1 MDFHFCLN
9 THGRWRIGPIVS
21 DSWKTSTGMRGTH
34 PLSYCCQSFVFVLF
48 LIYSTESRNAIII
61 TNRLLFFSF
70 WPLTLWHERLKM
82 MLKPSRKKS
91 STRGPSKNKI
101 MDDVF
106 STVNNDD
113 LPLVGQTW
121 ASQQGH
127 RETGFGTSTD
137 RHLNSAM
144 WTSWYNSVAGQAH
157 LRMSEL
163 W

>member
-1 MDFHFCLN
+1 MAVDELAPSFLTAGKRRLEWEGHTLCLIVASVSFSSYSLFTRLNLVMPSSLLIVFC
-9 THGRWRIGPIVS
+9 
-21 DSWKTSTGMRGTH
+21 
-34 PLSYCCQSFVFVLF
+34 
-48 LIYSTESRNAIII
+48 
-61 TNRLLFFSF
+61 FFSF

-82 MLKPSRKKS
+82 MLKSTRKKS

-106 STVNNDD
+106 STVNNDN

-127 RETGFGTSTD
+127 RKTGFGTPTD
-137 RHLNSAM
+137 RHLNSATWM
-144 WTSWYNSVAGQAH
+144 SWYNSVAGQAH